1 MQFHNRAEVCGQCE
15 TVLVGRVSSCC
26 GSSDFSCSDIAH
38 TLHAS
43 TKVKKIEA
51 PLGIDVQIVRMRS
64 AAACDSLVEA
74 LEVNTTTRHSY
85 LLSLRL
91 SPLGHAENNVT
102 LDDDCFNYQA

>member
-1 MQFHNRAEVCGQCE
+1 MQLHNRAEVRGQCE

-26 GSSDFSCSDIAH
+26 GSRSSDFSCSDIAH

-85 LLSLRL
+85 LLSLSSR
-91 SPLGHAENNVT
+91 SAT
-102 LDDDCFNYQA
+102 LK